1 MTDLQEAPDDIAG
14 HVEAALRSDA
24 AVRAAGVTL
33 RELARHD
40 ELEAVS
46 RLYDTI
52 WHPDP
57 SKPLMT
63 TELLR
68 ALSKSGNY
76 VTGAYDGDELV
87 GASVAFFGAPRD
99 GCLYS
104 HIAGV
109 SARMRGHNVGYVLKL
124 HQRAWALQHGASTI
138 CWTFDPLVRRNAY
151 FNLVKLAAS
160 PAEYLPDFYGG
171 MHDAINGG
179 DESDRLLVRW
189 DLTAPRVVA
198 ASAGHGTLF
207 DVAAERAAGAAVALD
222 VSQAGRPV
230 SGPRDAETLLVSVPS
245 DIEALRTQDPQ
256 AAKDWRQ
263 ALREVLGG
271 LLDDGARVTGFD
283 RAGWYLLA
291 RGHDTDQPQEDNR

>member
-14 HVEAALRSDA
+14 IVEAALHADT

-33 RELARHD
+33 RELVRHD

-52 WHPDP
+52 WQPAP
-57 SKPLMT
+57 GRPLMT

-68 ALSKSGNY
+68 ALAKSGNY

-109 SARMRGHNVGYVLKL
+109 SDRMRGRHVGHALKL
-124 HQRAWALQHGASTI
+124 HQRAWALLHGTSTI
-138 CWTFDPLVRRNAY
+138 VWTFDPLVRRNAY

-171 MHDAINGG
+171 MHDTINGG
-179 DESDRLLVRW
+179 DDSDRLLVRW

-198 ASAGHGTLF
+198 ASAGHGPLL
-207 DVAAERAAGAAVALD
+207 DAAAERAAGAAVALD
-222 VSQAGRPV
+222 ISDAGRPV
-230 SGPRDAETLLVSVPS
+230 SGVRNAETLLVSVPG
-245 DIEALRTQDPQ
+245 DIETLRTQDPQ
-256 AAKDWRQ
+256 TAKDWRQ

-283 RAGWYLLA
+283 RAGWYLLT
-291 RGHDTDQPQEDNR
+291 RGHDTDHPQEDNR